1 MKKKIK
7 FNLFP
12 FRFDHFE
19 ERYRKYSAN
28 EEIMKFTIGFTL
40 IQLVSTITIFS
51 KSSDGTEIGNTSQE
65 PVEARGF
72 ETISEAREMKSKKK
86 AKGTGKGKKCKKGAQ
101 VSQYQGH
108 CYHCGVWG
116 HRAFECPSIVAWE

>member
-1 MKKKIK
+1 
-7 FNLFP
+7 
-12 FRFDHFE
+12 
-19 ERYRKYSAN
+19 
-28 EEIMKFTIGFTL
+28 MKFTIGFTL

-86 AKGTGKGKKCKKGAQ
+86 AKGKSDKKSNSKASKSDKKSKAKAKK
-101 VSQYQGH
+101 STL
-108 CYHCGVWG
+108 
-116 HRAFECPSIVAWE
+116 R